1 MKKSRETQIM
11 LDALAYAGFEVTD
24 RMMFAVNYGL
34 KQIRRERF
42 EERKGGHHAT
52 LEKNGGPAP
61 GGAV

>member
-11 LDALAYAGFEVTD
+11 LDALAHSGFEVTD

-42 EERKGGHHAT
+42 EERKGRKKV
-52 LEKNGGPAP
+52 EPMENP
-61 GGAV
+61 GS

>member
-11 LDALAYAGFEVTD
+11 LDALAHSGYEVTD

-42 EERKGGHHAT
+42 EERKGRKAAQIPNT
-52 LEKNGGPAP
+52 IRLGG
-61 GGAV
+61 GCQ

>member
-11 LDALAYAGFEVTD
+11 LDALAHSGYEVTD

-42 EERKGGHHAT
+42 EERKGRKDARN
-52 LEKNGGPAP
+52 K
-61 GGAV
+61 

>member
-11 LDALAYAGFEVTD
+11 LDALAHAGFEVTD

-34 KQIRRERF
+34 RQIRRERF
-42 EERKGGHHAT
+42 EERKGGRHAT
-52 LEKNGGPAP
+52 LEENRDPAS